1 VRIIGGEVQGRRLRV
16 PRGGETRSTA
26 SRVRQAWFDVMHV
39 AIEDC
44 AFLDAC
50 SGSGAVGI
58 EAMSRGAASATLIDR
73 SQAATRSAL
82 NNIRALGERSGR
94 VEVRHGDLLRELRK
108 LRADGRVF
116 DVVYLDPPYDEGPYE
131 PALELL
137 AAGLV
142 APRGY
147 VTAEHFKK
155 RELPQSI
162 FGLQRFR
169 EMKIGDH
176 RLSLYQLESESAVA

>member
-1 VRIIGGEVQGRRLRV
+1 MKIIAGSGHGRRLKV
-16 PRGGETRSTA
+16 PKGAETRSTA
-26 SRVRQAWFDVMHV
+26 SRVRQAYFDVMRA

-50 SGSGAVGI
+50 AGSGAVGI

-73 SQAATRSAL
+73 SQQAVRSAL
-82 NNIRALGERSGR
+82 ENIRALGDRAR
-94 VEVRHGDLLRELRK
+94 AVEILHGEVLRTLRK
-108 LRADGRVF
+108 LRAEGRVF
-116 DVVYLDPPYDEGPYE
+116 DVVYLDPPYSEGPYE

-142 APRGY
+142 APGGY

-155 RELPQSI
+155 RELPATI
-162 FGLQRFR
+162 DTLVRFR

-176 RLSLYQLESESAVA
+176 RLSMYRNEEGLSP